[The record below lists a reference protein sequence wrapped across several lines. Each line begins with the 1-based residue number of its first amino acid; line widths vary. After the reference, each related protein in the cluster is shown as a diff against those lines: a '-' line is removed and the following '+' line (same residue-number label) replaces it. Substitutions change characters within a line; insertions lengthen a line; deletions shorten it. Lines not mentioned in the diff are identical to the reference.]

1 MQRVSENFH
10 VHVSFIP
17 KPIPGDWSGSGGHI
31 NFSTKEMREN
41 NGIVAIKKGIEAL
54 SLKHEY
60 HVRYYGLGN
69 NLRLTGQHETASIK
83 TFSAGVAD

>member
-1 MQRVSENFH
+1 
-10 VHVSFIP
+10 
-17 KPIPGDWSGSGGHI
+17 
-31 NFSTKEMREN
+31 MREN